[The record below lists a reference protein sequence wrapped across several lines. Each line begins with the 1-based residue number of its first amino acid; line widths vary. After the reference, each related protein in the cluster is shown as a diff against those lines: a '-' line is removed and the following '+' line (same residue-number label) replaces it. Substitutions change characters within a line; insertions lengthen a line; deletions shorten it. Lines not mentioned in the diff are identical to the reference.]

1 MQIHFMKSKLCISP
15 IISVILILVVT
26 TISVTSFLSWYS
38 SYESN
43 LNTKIES
50 TIKQS
55 NPLTI
60 ETIAGSVLYVKS
72 NENTTI
78 KSIKLDNN
86 ICSLDLNLT
95 AGINEIDISTCINN
109 LTRSNPS
116 VSLVS
121 DNQVLS
127 KNIYIKELNKYPTIQ
142 HGCTLDGISLEH
154 GENYSFYQNI
164 FSFNC
169 SNEVSVLFCD
179 NGVLEH
185 SDTYKYHSCNTYN
198 SCSIGGQ
205 TLEHNT
211 SQIFYFKSFD
221 EDGCIN
227 ETRTCNNGVLN
238 GSYTYTNCV
247 ENIATGGDYV
257 RDLTINDITYRIH
270 LFTTPQE
277 QDFTVLQNNLDIEY
291 LVVGGGGGGGD
302 WGGWGGVNS
311 GGGGGGGAGGFL
323 EGNTTLSLGTVKV
336 KVGLGGTTYGMLQS
350 PPIPSGENSYI
361 GEHII
366 AYGGGNG
373 GNAYNGPYGYGLPG
387 GSGGGAGH
395 QSSSPGSGTSGQ
407 GNSGSN
413 GNGGTSGGGA
423 GGGAGSAG
431 TGPGPLGRGGEGKI
445 SNIINKDIAIEL
457 SIGEVINNDVWFAG
471 GGGPGGGYYGAQNQW
486 GYGGSGGGGRGGTGG
501 YAHNTEPGK
510 SNTGGGGGGGGYGN
524 SPREIDGGSG
534 VVIIRYAIN

>member
-26 TISVTSFLSWYS
+26 TISVTSFLLWYS

-50 TIKQS
+50 TVNQGNS
-55 NPLTI
+55 LSI

-95 AGINEIDISTCINN
+95 AGINEIDISTCLNN

-238 GSYTYTNCV
+238 GSYTYTTCSQ
-247 ENIATGGDYV
+247 EATEGGDVIY
-257 RDLTINDITYRIH
+257 DLSVLGIDYKIH
-270 LFTTPQE
+270 IFKTTGSSQFIANIP
-277 QDFTVLQNNLDIEY
+277 LDIDY
-291 LVVGGGGGGGD
+291 IIVAGGA
-302 WGGWGGVNS
+302 S
-311 GGGGGGGAGGFL
+311 TGGAGGL
-323 EGNTTLSLGTVKV
+323 LVGSTSLDIGTYSII
-336 KVGLGGTTYGMLQS
+336 VG
-350 PPIPSGENSYI
+350 
-361 GEHII
+361 
-366 AYGGGNG
+366 A
-373 GNAYNGPYGYGLPG
+373 
-387 GSGGGAGH
+387 
-395 QSSSPGSGTSGQ
+395 
-407 GNSGSN
+407 
-413 GNGGTSGGGA
+413 GGTSGVEGFGGIMGSGHNSSIKVNSISIEA
-423 GGGAGSAG
+423 NGGGTMGS
-431 TGPGPLGRGGEGKI
+431 
-445 SNIINKDIAIEL
+445 N
-457 SIGEVINNDVWFAG
+457 
-471 GGGPGGGYYGAQNQW
+471 
-486 GYGGSGGGGRGGTGG
+486 GGSGGGGSGAGTPGQGNDGGSSSSTENQRFYGGAGGAGEVGAVGISSGAKGGNGLYAKNGLNFATDFGLIGKGVGQTISSQVWFSGGGAGAYLVRPYVGGSWSVTSGTGGSGGGGTGWG
-501 YAHNTEPGK
+501 GAGLAN
-510 SNTGGGGGGGGYGN
+510 SGGGGAYSG
-524 SPREIDGGSG
+524 SGGSG

>member
-1 MQIHFMKSKLCISP
+1 MKSKLCISP

-50 TIKQS
+50 TVIDS
-55 NPLTI
+55 NSLSI

-95 AGINEIDISTCINN
+95 AGINEIDISTCLNN

-247 ENIATGGDYV
+247 ENIATGGDEIY
-257 RDLTINDITYRIH
+257 DINIEGINYRVH
-270 LFTTPQE
+270 KFTTTGLSNFFILHPNG
-277 QDFTVLQNNLDIEY
+277 VNIEY
-291 LVVGGGGGGGD
+291 LIIGGGGAGGNGGNGAGGGGGGGFVEGNFSFNSSLD
-302 WGGWGGVNS
+302 FEIYVGLGGTDRQNGENSYINTSSDLIFEKIAIGGGAGSIGGGSAGQNGGSGGGGGIRVTGGQVYGDNQGGVSVQSSLGYGYGNS
-311 GGGGGGGAGGFL
+311 GGYGTVYTEWSSGPASGGGGGGAG
-323 EGNTTLSLGTVKV
+323 S
-336 KVGLGGTTYGMLQS
+336 VGA
-350 PPIPSGENSYI
+350 SGSADVPGY
-361 GEHII
+361 
-366 AYGGGNG
+366 GGNG
-373 GNAYNGPYGYGLPG
+373 KTSSITGNLEWY
-387 GSGGGAGH
+387 SGGGAGRTASWR
-395 QSSSPGSGTSGQ
+395 SSV
-407 GNSGSN
+407 
-413 GNGGTSGGGA
+413 
-423 GGGAGSAG
+423 
-431 TGPGPLGRGGEGKI
+431 I
-445 SNIINKDIAIEL
+445 S
-457 SIGEVINNDVWFAG
+457 S
-471 GGGPGGGYYGAQNQW
+471 
-486 GYGGSGGGGRGGTGG
+486 GGSGGGGNSVSHGV
-501 YAHNTEPGK
+501 
-510 SNTGGGGGGGGYGN
+510 SNTGGGGGGDWNDGGKN
-524 SPREIDGGSG
+524 GGSG